1 MVPPIVIGGAAG
13 LADFVAA
20 RIRRA
25 NPTIDKE
32 VARELATELHDI
44 VACVQGRCAA
54 QPKPYPEFETS
65 DLIQTLARTVIDD
78 RPPGNDADAND
89 GIWVMELL
97 TELGGDELYLRYMR
111 LFDRINGTDI
121 VGELELEGP
130 PAKKPKLSLVRDDLP
145 PLEALKQAVI
155 AAVRLAQKGEGPNR
169 IMELLPEFKES
180 AGIGFIMDATEA
192 HRAALFDLVQ
202 KAGIPVEC

>member
-1 MVPPIVIGGAAG
+1 MAPPIVIGGAAG
-13 LADFVAA
+13 PADLTAA

-25 NPTIDKE
+25 NPSIGRE
-32 VARELATELHDI
+32 AARELTAELHDI
-44 VACVQGRCAA
+44 VASARERCSAA
-54 QPKPYPEFETS
+54 EES
-65 DLIQTLARTVIDD
+65 DLIQTMMREIVDD
-78 RPPGNDADAND
+78 RPPGDAAAYDA
-89 GIWVMELL
+89 GASASMYLAVML
-97 TELGGDELYLRYMR
+97 TDPDSPEDLYLRYMR

-121 VGELELEGP
+121 VGECDLDGP
-130 PAKKPKLSLVRDDLP
+130 PAKKPELCLVRDDLP
-145 PLEALKQAVI
+145 PLEALKHAVI

-169 IMELLPEFKES
+169 IMELLPEFRES